1 MTAARII
8 TYQACDELLLFLIV
22 GACLI
27 KILFQEVSIRKAY
40 DKGFE
45 SGYNLGLEDAKK
57 QKTEGGK
64 NVQS

>member
-1 MTAARII
+1 MTAAGII
-8 TYQACDELLLFLIV
+8 TYQACDELLLFMIV

-27 KILFQEVSIRKAY
+27 KILCQEVSIRKAY

-57 QKTEGGK
+57 QNRRG
-64 NVQS
+64 